1 MISSKIKLRKVKK
14 TDIKYFRDWR
24 NSAEIWK
31 NNTQFTFLNMKD
43 QNIWFKSLFD
53 KNSKKQMFTIID
65 SKKKPVG
72 ICGLI
77 NLNEIEKSAKIAII
91 IGNLN
96 LQSKGIGSQVLT
108 LLLKYGFGEL
118 KLHRIEAEVIEYN
131 EISQSFFKKFNF
143 KEEVEL
149 RNFLFRKGKWWNL
162 ITFAK
167 LSSD

>member
-1 MISSKIKLRKVKK
+1 M
-14 TDIKYFRDWR
+14 
-24 NSAEIWK
+24 
-31 NNTQFTFLNMKD
+31 
-43 QNIWFKSLFD
+43 
-53 KNSKKQMFTIID
+53 
-65 SKKKPVG
+65 
-72 ICGLI
+72 
-77 NLNEIEKSAKIAII
+77 
-91 IGNLN
+91 
-96 LQSKGIGSQVLT
+96 
-108 LLLKYGFGEL
+108 